1 MVFHVSTL
9 LPHNPDDCLH
19 LGKKRHIGNDVVA
32 IIFQVILI
40 GGSDTAKQLY
50 HFSLHQQ
57 ISYLYV
63 QHSFGHSPILNSFYT
78 FLFNQEEEVAFHPDM
93 IKSNLLHAFL
103 VVRPSPA
110 GGYKMAVVTRSVLRN
125 THEMSLTP
133 LSREDVPEFGPQI
146 SEVKVHAANRHLR
159 WVTNVKQKYNFKTSC
174 RRSILAKLINA
185 EHACYKSRCHFT
197 S

>member
-32 IIFQVILI
+32 IIFQVICI
-40 GGSDTAKQLY
+40 RGGEQLY
-50 HFSLHQQ
+50 HFNLHQQ
-57 ISYLYV
+57 ISNLYV
-63 QHSFGHSPILNSFYT
+63 QHSFGHPPILNSFCT

-103 VVRPSPA
+103 VVRPTPS

-125 THEMSLTP
+125 
-133 LSREDVPEFGPQI
+133 EFDASFQGGCTRI
-146 SEVKVHAANRHLR
+146 WASNLR
-159 WVTNVKQKYNFKTSC
+159 GQS
-174 RRSILAKLINA
+174 
-185 EHACYKSRCHFT
+185 SRCKQAPQVGDKCKTKIQF
-197 S
+197 